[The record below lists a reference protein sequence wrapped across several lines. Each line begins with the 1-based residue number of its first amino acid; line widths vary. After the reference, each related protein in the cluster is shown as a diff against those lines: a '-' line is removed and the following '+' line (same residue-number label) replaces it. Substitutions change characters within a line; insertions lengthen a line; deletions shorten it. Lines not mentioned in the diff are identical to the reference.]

1 MDGEKGWYKT
11 EVGWE
16 AVSSTLNPLLSDT
29 QSCLDPF
36 YQGRKTKQK
45 LGFLSRTDHHRAPF
59 SASRLLYR
67 GVSNTRGRQF
77 KAQSKTDFFLS
88 LRELSGKRY
97 LSYDKLT
104 EVNTCPQEQWLSGW
118 LAVGQNKHTSA
129 HTQRGTLGG

>member
-1 MDGEKGWYKT
+1 MVQDRSGAGRLS
-11 EVGWE
+11 
-16 AVSSTLNPLLSDT
+16 ATLNPLFRDT

-45 LGFLSRTDHHRAPF
+45 RGLLSHTDHYRAPF

-67 GVSNTRGRQF
+67 GVSCTRGRQF

-97 LSYDKLT
+97 LSCDKHRGEHMLSGAMA
-104 EVNTCPQEQWLSGW
+104 QWL
-118 LAVGQNKHTSA
+118 A
-129 HTQRGTLGG
+129 GGRPE